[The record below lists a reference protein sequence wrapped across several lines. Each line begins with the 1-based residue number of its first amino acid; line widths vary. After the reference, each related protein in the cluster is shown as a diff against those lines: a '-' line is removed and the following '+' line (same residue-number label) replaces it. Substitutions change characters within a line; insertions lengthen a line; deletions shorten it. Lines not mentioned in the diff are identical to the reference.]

1 VGSTETKESDL
12 LMKPLETLSDDEL
25 NRLISG
31 GELGDR
37 KAAIGAE
44 ILRRRRQ
51 TRVEEWKRSGWFGAV
66 VASLAL
72 VFWGFKRLWQKS

>member
-1 VGSTETKESDL
+1 
-12 LMKPLETLSDDEL
+12 MKPLETLSDDEL
-25 NRLISG
+25 NRIISE

-51 TRVEEWKRSGWFGAV
+51 TTVEEWKRSGWFGGLI
-66 VASLAL
+66 ASLAL
-72 VFWGFKRLWQKS
+72 DISVRGTCHLRIAD

>member
-1 VGSTETKESDL
+1 
-12 LMKPLETLSDDEL
+12 MKHLETLSDDEL

-44 ILRRRRQ
+44 AAPPADQAR
-51 TRVEEWKRSGWFGAV
+51 RVEEIRLVRGMI
-66 VASLAL
+66 ASLAL

>member
-1 VGSTETKESDL
+1 
-12 LMKPLETLSDDEL
+12 MKPLETLSDDEL

-51 TRVEEWKRSGWFGAV
+51 TRVEEWKRSGWFGGMI
-66 VASLAL
+66 ASLAL
-72 VFWGFKRLWQKS
+72 VFWGFKRLWRKSWSGS

>member
-1 VGSTETKESDL
+1 
-12 LMKPLETLSDDEL
+12 MKPLETLSDDEL

-37 KAAIGAE
+37 KAAIE

-51 TRVEEWKRSGWFGAV
+51 TRVEEWKRSGWFGGMI
-66 VASLAL
+66 ASLAL
-72 VFWGFKRLWQKS
+72 VFWGFKRLLGFQTPLAKILVRQ